1 MACSSCPRRFAIVPG
16 DNGDIDLRL
25 QPGHDADLWPLER
38 GDLER
43 TFERAAAGMAYRATL
58 EALLLDLPEERAERL
73 MLLLRE
79 ARGAWFPLLN
89 ATSGELLFI
98 GNALSGTVTPLADA
112 GFCVTVLDHSSERLR
127 FARFRNQTHSP
138 RRTELLL
145 GGDGERLPFA
155 DGSFD
160 VVVQE
165 DGLPGGRRRGS
176 PESPG
181 ERGTG
186 RAFAHDLSECWRVS
200 RGELVLIADNRLGY
214 KRSSGRRGDFH
225 VPGPFEYVAAALA
238 PERGER
244 TLLGYRRAFARAGC
258 RRTRAFALYP
268 HAHDFSHV
276 VAIDEATPALT
287 IGPMERKNRLKL
299 AARAIGLFPVLTP
312 SFAIIGERPDTSILC
327 RDSNP
332 SKDAKHPRGT
342 RRTEASNQ
350 PNKSEQ
356 SADQKVVRGSRRP
369 LRIER
374 ILTDLGQRLGE
385 PAPVIEQLVSTRGN
399 TAIVH
404 TYAPGAPDSEARG
417 RWTLHLPLAPKNIPQ
432 CERHYRTLEL
442 LRARFPSVPV
452 PEPLFHGRADGVS
465 VTCERRAQGWTA
477 PQMAGDFR
485 RIARM
490 LHDTAEHFGKLVV
503 HAAAPFTEEDFAE
516 QVSTRFDLASRHAAV
531 PSTIANL
538 ARLHDEMRE
547 RLLGKNIARVIY
559 HADLRAKHVQIDA
572 DGRVTAYLDWG
583 TAELEGL
590 PYQDLLQL
598 IVHEKKQEAGLTAAA
613 AWSLVRDRE
622 GLRDYER
629 EALASYA
636 RAVGLDDE
644 TCRASELMYPVLVAA
659 MAEKNWEY
667 SRPRWL
673 HKQFG
678 L

>member
-1 MACSSCPRRFAIVPG
+1 MSAVPGWRCPACGGTLVERVADEMSCSSCSRGFARVPG
-16 DNGDIDLRL
+16 APHAIAAIDLRL
-25 QPGHDADLWPLER
+25 QRELEIEPWPLER

-43 TFERAAAGMAYRATL
+43 TFERAADGSAYRAVL
-58 EALLLDLPEERAERL
+58 EALLLELPEARAERL

-79 ARGAWFPLLN
+79 ARGAWFPLLR
-89 ATSGELLFI
+89 AAGGELLFI
-98 GNALSGTVTPLADA
+98 GNALSGTVTPLTDA
-112 GFCVTVLDHSSERLR
+112 GFRVTVLDGSHDRLR
-127 FARFRNQTHSP
+127 FASFRNQAHSP
-138 RRTELLL
+138 GRTTLVL
-145 GGDGERLPFA
+145 GGDAERLPFA
-155 DGSFD
+155 DGAFD

-165 DGLPGGRRRGS
+165 DGLPGSGRS
-176 PESPG
+176 ASSDD
-181 ERGTG
+181 RGTG
-186 RAFAHDLSECWRVS
+186 RAFRHDLSECWRVS
-200 RGELVLIADNRLGY
+200 RGELVLVADNRWGY

-225 VPGPFEYVAAALA
+225 VPGPFEYVSAAMV

-244 TLLGYRRAFARAGC
+244 TLRGYRRAFTQAGC
-258 RRTRAFALYP
+258 GSTRAFALYP

-299 AARAIGLFPVLTP
+299 AGRAIGLFPVLTP
-312 SFAIIGERPDTSILC
+312 SFAILGGRAPASARASIADPYSRP
-327 RDSNP
+327 
-332 SKDAKHPRGT
+332 
-342 RRTEASNQ
+342 
-350 PNKSEQ
+350 
-356 SADQKVVRGSRRP
+356 
-369 LRIER
+369 RIER
-374 ILTDLGQRLGE
+374 MLAEIGDRIDE
-385 PAPVIEQLVSTRGN
+385 PAPRIEQLVSTRGN

-404 TYAPGAPDSEARG
+404 TAVPGAPTTEPRG

-432 CERHYRTLEL
+432 CERHFRTLEL
-442 LRARFPSVPV
+442 LRARFPSLPV
-452 PEPLFHGRADGVS
+452 PEPLFIGRADGVS

-477 PQMAGDFR
+477 PQMAGDQR

-490 LHDTAEHFGKLVV
+490 LCDTAEHFGKLLV
-503 HAAAPFTEEDFAE
+503 HAPAPFTEADFAD
-516 QVSTRFDLASRHAAV
+516 QVSARFQLTSRHAAV

-538 ARLHDEMRE
+538 ARLHDELRE
-547 RLLGKNIARVIY
+547 RLIGKPIARVIY

-583 TAELEGL
+583 TTELAGL

-598 IVHEKKQEAGLTAAA
+598 IVHERKQEAGLTAAE
-613 AWSLVRDRE
+613 AWRLVRDRE

-636 RAVGLDDE
+636 KAVGLDDE

-673 HKQFG
+673 HRQFG